1 MCKSPWTRHVVLSVL
16 VFSSLA
22 ALSSAAPLPQR
33 TGTAKTMDEV
43 VDRVITNENRLN
55 TQISQYSPLVETYIQ
70 NLKPDANLGYTPAGD
85 KYFLGRAQFTKG
97 VELVSLSDTGGK
109 GKKIFTGIGNFFS
122 FAMQYLPDGFLQMI
136 FIDTN
141 GFDKQHYKF
150 DYVRR
155 EFLGEVRC
163 LVFDVTPREKAGK
176 GRFLG
181 RIWVEDQDYNIVRFN
196 GAYGGNGHSSWYF
209 HFDSWRTNAQPGL
222 WVPSFVYSEEKE
234 LHYALAKKLD
244 FKAQTRLWGYNLG
257 HAAQEQELTKILV
270 ETPVTDES
278 KNANDLSPVQAQR
291 SWDRQAEDNVI
302 DRLQRIGLIAPKGEV
317 DKVLETV
324 VNNLEV
330 TNNLDIDPD
339 VRCRIMM
346 TSTLESFTV
355 GHTIV
360 LSRGLID
367 VLPDEASLATMI
379 AHELGHIVLGHR
391 LDSSYAFFDQLLG
404 VQDKDTFRHFG
415 FARTPEE
422 ETAASAKA
430 AELLAKSPYNNQLAS
445 AKLFVTAVDAR
456 QKEIPNLISPHLGN
470 RVLVADLKAAVPAT
484 TDKKGV
490 TITALPIGGRVKLD
504 PWGDKLELLKSK
516 PIGNV
521 AEREKMPF
529 EITPFMPYL
538 TRFGVESKPVA
549 ASVNTP
555 SDPAPSVN
563 GQATQSP
570 ATDQSTPAPAQ
581 DQPAPTPQQ

>member
-1 MCKSPWTRHVVLSVL
+1 M
-16 VFSSLA
+16 
-22 ALSSAAPLPQR
+22 
-33 TGTAKTMDEV
+33 
-43 VDRVITNENRLN
+43 
-55 TQISQYSPLVETYIQ
+55 
-70 NLKPDANLGYTPAGD
+70 
-85 KYFLGRAQFTKG
+85 
-97 VELVSLSDTGGK
+97 ELVSLSDSGGK

-163 LVFDVTPREKAGK
+163 LVFDVTPLPKSRARAASWAASGWKIRTSTSCALTALTAAADTPAG
-176 GRFLG
+176 
-181 RIWVEDQDYNIVRFN
+181 ISISTA
-196 GAYGGNGHSSWYF
+196 GAPMCSRN
-209 HFDSWRTNAQPGL
+209 L
-222 WVPSFVYSEEKE
+222 WLPAFIYSEEKD

-257 HAAQEQELTKILV
+257 HAAQEQELSKILV
-270 ETPVTDES
+270 ETPVTDET

-291 SWDRQAEDNVI
+291 SWDRQAEDNVT

-339 VRCRIMM
+339 VRCRVMM
-346 TSTLESFTV
+346 TSTLESFTL

-391 LDSSYAFFDQLLG
+391 MDSSYAFFDQLLG

-415 FARTPEE
+415 FARTPDEE
-422 ETAASAKA
+422 NAASAKA
-430 AELLAKSPYNNQLAS
+430 VELLAKSPYNRPDGQRQTFRRRRGHP
-445 AKLFVTAVDAR
+445 AK
-456 QKEIPNLISPHLGN
+456 GN
-470 RVLVADLKAAVPAT
+470 SQP
-484 TDKKGV
+484 
-490 TITALPIGGRVKLD
+490 
-504 PWGDKLELLKSK
+504 
-516 PIGNV
+516 
-521 AEREKMPF
+521 
-529 EITPFMPYL
+529 
-538 TRFGVESKPVA
+538 
-549 ASVNTP
+549 
-555 SDPAPSVN
+555 
-563 GQATQSP
+563 
-570 ATDQSTPAPAQ
+570 
-581 DQPAPTPQQ
+581 DQPAPGKSRAGGRIESRSAGNTRRGQNRQDHYRAAHRRPREDRRVERQAGIVEEQAHRQRG